1 MKKILTDKPTPQ
13 NVKAKTDEGL
23 VAMFIKMTPEQRL
36 TANDNAA
43 RAILELRHGFR
54 QTRTSAS

>member
-1 MKKILTDKPTPQ
+1 MKKNLTEKPTPKKV
-13 NVKAKTDEGL
+13 NAKTDEGL

-36 TANDNAA
+36 AANDNAA

-54 QTRTSAS
+54 QTRTAAS